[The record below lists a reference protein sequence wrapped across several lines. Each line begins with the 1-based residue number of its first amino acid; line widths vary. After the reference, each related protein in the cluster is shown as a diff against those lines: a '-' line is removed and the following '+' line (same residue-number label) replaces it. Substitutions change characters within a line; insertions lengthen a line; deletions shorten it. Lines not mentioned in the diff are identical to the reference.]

1 MIKKPQFHVFR
12 YQILPIARE
21 FQIDLFHGVKNLEE
35 LLSKKNELF
44 WAALKTVDSQH
55 SDFSNLRVTLEHTIL
70 LETPDTKFYKFG
82 VYRHL
87 DRETRDFKHESIDNW
102 PSFLVLVWN
111 HPDKQ
116 YIVIEKR
123 YLAFQFTETAIRQ
136 MLDPV
141 NTILAKSNLRVHWEP
156 LFEQKVFWDIIRKNK
171 GKIQEIKFELV
182 TPNMANISK
191 MLSEEIKDLAK
202 TTNSSNTSVGL
213 VADPASSLS
222 VKESDVA
229 VASLVDYAAQGGGN
243 ISLRLKGI
251 KRTIKTSKT
260 VKTTEIEQA
269 EANDPQTA
277 VALIKT
283 FLDQ

>member
-21 FQIDLFHGVKNLEE
+21 FQTDLFHGAKTLKE

-44 WAALKTVDSQH
+44 WSALKVVDSRH
-55 SDFSNLRVTLEHTIL
+55 SDFSNPRVTLEHKIL
-70 LETPDTKFYKFG
+70 LETKDTKFYKFG

-87 DRETRDFKHESIDNW
+87 DRETRDFKHESVDNW
-102 PSFLVLVWN
+102 PSFMVLIWN

-141 NTILAKSNLRVHWEP
+141 NTILAQSNLRVHWEP
-156 LFEQKVFWDIIRKNK
+156 LFEQKIFWDIIRKNK

-191 MLSEEIKDLAK
+191 TLSGEIKDFAK
-202 TTNSSNTSVGL
+202 STNSANTSVGL

-222 VKESDVA
+222 VRESDVA
-229 VASLVDYAAQGGGN
+229 VAGLVDYAAQGGGN

-251 KRTIKTSKT
+251 KRTVKTSKT
-260 VKTTEIEQA
+260 VKTTEIEEA

-277 VALIKT
+277 VTLIKT